1 MNGGRARDKSKVYVD
16 NTAFFNAMVEYL
28 DKKEAAERAGTPPPK
43 ITNYI
48 GECILNIATRLA
60 SLSNFNRY
68 TYKDEMISDAI
79 EKCIMYLHN
88 FDPEKSKNPFA
99 YFTQI
104 VYYSFMNRIS
114 IEKKQ
119 SYGMYKMMLNKV
131 HFEGMYQFNE
141 GPGSDSGEFLTQM
154 INNSDLDVS
163 SMEEFVDKYEKKNI
177 IKKEK
182 ERKSKK
188 RVAGLTEEL

>member
-1 MNGGRARDKSKVYVD
+1 
-16 NTAFFNAMVEYL
+16 MVEYL
-28 DKKEAAERAGTPPPK
+28 DQRKRATKAKIEPPRIP
-43 ITNYI
+43 NYI

-88 FDPEKSKNPFA
+88 FDPEKSRNPFA

-119 SYGMYKMMLNKV
+119 SYGKYKMLLNKV
-131 HFEGMYQFNE
+131 HFEGMYEVND
-141 GPGSDSGEFLTQM
+141 GTGDGGEFLNQM
-154 INNSDLDVS
+154 IDNNDLDVS
-163 SMEEFVDKYEKKNI
+163 SMEEFVDKYEKKNL

-182 ERKSKK
+182 ERKPK
-188 RVAGLTEEL
+188 RGAGLSEEL